1 MCKLA
6 YKLCVCVRVRVCD
19 REGGRVCVCNRE
31 GGREGDDPVRS
42 FVPVILDD
50 HPNTSEA
57 AVYNWKP

>member
-1 MCKLA
+1 
-6 YKLCVCVRVRVCD
+6 VCD
-19 REGGRVCVCNRE
+19 REGGRVCVCVTGRE

>member
-1 MCKLA
+1 VCVTGREGG
-6 YKLCVCVRVRVCD
+6 CVCVT
-19 REGGRVCVCNRE
+19 GRE